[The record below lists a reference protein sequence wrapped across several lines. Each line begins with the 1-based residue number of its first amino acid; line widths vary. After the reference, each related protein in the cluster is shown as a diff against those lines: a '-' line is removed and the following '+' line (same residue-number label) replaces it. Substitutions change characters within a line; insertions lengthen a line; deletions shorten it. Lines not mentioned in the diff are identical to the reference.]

1 MNTGASFMIGKR
13 PSYISDLQKFPAHP
27 KLTDQMFQQR
37 LPPQQPSYNQ
47 AYMPNGAVTG
57 HTGIPP
63 GATPLLPNNG
73 KIIQTG
79 GVRVLCVADVRGELD
94 LKMTIFRQH

>member
-1 MNTGASFMIGKR
+1 MTLASSFIVGKR
-13 PSYISDLQKFPAHP
+13 PTYSSVFQKFPVHP
-27 KLTDQMFQQR
+27 KLTDPMFQQR

-47 AYMPNGAVTG
+47 AYMPNGAVAG

-73 KIIQTG
+73 RIIQTG

-94 LKMTIFRQH
+94 LKI